1 MDGRLGGFNITM
13 DTIAYS
19 SWFVPVLAVI
29 MGFGLIGLLFYIIPG
44 LVIIWL
50 AILVY
55 GIVTGFTLGT
65 GILFAVITLL
75 MIIGSIIDNLFM
87 GVEAKKTGASWVA
100 VVVALVAG
108 VVGTIVLP
116 PFGGLLFAAVGIL
129 VVEWVR
135 KRDLKEGAISA
146 GGILKGCGIAVI
158 ARFGIGMLMI
168 GLWVIWLLWL

>member
-1 MDGRLGGFNITM
+1 MM
-13 DTIAYS
+13 DTIANS

-29 MGFGLIGLLFYIIPG
+29 MGFGLIGLMFYIIPG

-75 MIIGSIIDNLFM
+75 MIIGSIIDNLLM
-87 GVEAKKTGASWVA
+87 GAEAKKTGASWVA
-100 VVVALVAG
+100 VVVALAAG
-108 VVGTIVLP
+108 VVGTILLP

-129 VVEWVR
+129 IVEWVR
-135 KRDLKEGAISA
+135 KRDLKEGAKSA
-146 GGILKGCGIAVI
+146 GGILKGCGFAVI

-168 GLWVIWLLWL
+168 GLWVVWLLWL